1 MRGLFVACVLVGC
14 ASGRASFEQPDA
26 GENVGP
32 DAKVWLDGSIEPQPQ
47 PPPDAGVVVVPPD
60 ATAVVTP
67 DAAPPPPT
75 CHDQQLLMNPVLDLN
90 PSGMGWVQQNID
102 NSAPIITGDDGVAEH
117 TPPFKAWMGGLEA
130 YDYGVNSVTDVLY
143 QDITIPMKT
152 TQLRLTGQYDVR
164 TTETAT
170 VAYDTAQLAFTQT
183 NGTPLQ
189 VIKSLSNLT
198 PTAAWTAI
206 DQQLSQS
213 YAGQTIRIR
222 VTTTND
228 VIDPT
233 SFYFDTLALT
243 ATICQ

>member
-1 MRGLFVACVLVGC
+1 MTPAMRGLFVACLLAGC
-14 ASGRASFEQPDA
+14 ASGRTSYESPDA
-26 GENVGP
+26 GENPVGP
-32 DAKVWLDGSIEPQPQ
+32 DAKVWRDGAIEPQPDAAVVVM
-47 PPPDAGVVVVPPD
+47 PDA
-60 ATAVVTP
+60 AAIVTP
-67 DAAPPPPT
+67 DAPPQPV
-75 CHDQQLLMNPVLDLN
+75 CNDQQLLMNPVLDLN

-102 NSAPIITGDDGVAEH
+102 NTAPIVTGDDGIPEH

-143 QDITIPMKT
+143 QDISVPANT
-152 TQLRLTGQYDVR
+152 TQLRITGQYDVR
-164 TTETAT
+164 TAETAT
-170 VAYDTAQLAFTQT
+170 VAYDTAQIAFTQT

-189 VIKSLSNLT
+189 VIKELSNLT
-198 PTAAWTAI
+198 ATTAWTAI

-213 YAGQTIRIR
+213 YAGQTIRLRI
-222 VTTTND
+222 TTTND